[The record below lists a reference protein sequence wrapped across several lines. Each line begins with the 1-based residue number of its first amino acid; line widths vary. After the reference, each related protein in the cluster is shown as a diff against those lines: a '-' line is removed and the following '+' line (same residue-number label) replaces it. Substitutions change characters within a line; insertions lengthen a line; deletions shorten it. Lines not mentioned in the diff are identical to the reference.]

1 MSFGSAISAKW
12 NKFNER
18 WKLTSTGEKWTVFGM
33 LVAIMLGGVQVLAWL
48 YPQSPDASTG
58 QTSTGQTSTPPNP
71 IKPSPQVQLAEFNG
85 ILQHPGG
92 IAVDNVGTLYVTD
105 HDGNRVLELAAGA
118 PAATTMPQ
126 FNGVRW
132 PSAVATDIHRNVYVA
147 DAGNNRVLK
156 WTPGSTAAIPIAE
169 FAGRLNEPRGVA
181 VDVDSNIYV
190 ADSGSGQVLK
200 LEASSGA
207 IEKLPF
213 THLKTPAA
221 VAVDDAESVYV
232 ADDNIPH
239 VSKLTQTSQ
248 TDIFTYPL
256 V

>member
-1 MSFGSAISAKW
+1 MDRPLALRSRDGHSP
-12 NKFNER
+12 ER
-18 WKLTSTGEKWTVFGM
+18 LC
-33 LVAIMLGGVQVLAWL
+33 
-48 YPQSPDASTG
+48 
-58 QTSTGQTSTPPNP
+58 
-71 IKPSPQVQLAEFNG
+71 
-85 ILQHPGG
+85 
-92 IAVDNVGTLYVTD
+92 
-105 HDGNRVLELAAGA
+105 
-118 PAATTMPQ
+118 
-126 FNGVRW
+126 
-132 PSAVATDIHRNVYVA
+132 A

-200 LEASSGA
+200 LEANSGA

-248 TDIFTYPL
+248 TDIFTYPPTVL
-256 V
+256 GGPPGLAVDSNSSVRVRHRLSQRPGSQARRECAFAHPGRVH

>member
-1 MSFGSAISAKW
+1 
-12 NKFNER
+12 
-18 WKLTSTGEKWTVFGM
+18 M

-48 YPQSPDASTG
+48 YPQSPDA
-58 QTSTGQTSTPPNP
+58 STGQTSTPPNP

>member
-1 MSFGSAISAKW
+1 
-12 NKFNER
+12 
-18 WKLTSTGEKWTVFGM
+18 
-33 LVAIMLGGVQVLAWL
+33 
-48 YPQSPDASTG
+48 
-58 QTSTGQTSTPPNP
+58 
-71 IKPSPQVQLAEFNG
+71 
-85 ILQHPGG
+85 
-92 IAVDNVGTLYVTD
+92 
-105 HDGNRVLELAAGA
+105 
-118 PAATTMPQ
+118 
-126 FNGVRW
+126 
-132 PSAVATDIHRNVYVA
+132 
-147 DAGNNRVLK
+147 
-156 WTPGSTAAIPIAE
+156 
-169 FAGRLNEPRGVA
+169 VA

-256 V
+256 A